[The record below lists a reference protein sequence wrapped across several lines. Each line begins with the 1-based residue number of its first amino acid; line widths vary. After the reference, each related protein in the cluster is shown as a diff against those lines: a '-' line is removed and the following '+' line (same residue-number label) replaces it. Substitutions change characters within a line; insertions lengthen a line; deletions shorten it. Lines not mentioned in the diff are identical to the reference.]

1 MDAHSPDFHDF
12 PMETCLTFRSR
23 LVEKI
28 FFKIADHIPD
38 HLAGTPE
45 ETR

>member
-12 PMETCLTFRSR
+12 PMETCLTFRFP

-28 FFKIADHIPD
+28 FFMIANLIPG
-38 HLAGTPE
+38 HLAGRPG